1 MALTKNIRCLDAVAL
16 ISSYLDGGL
25 GWRERRRLEHH
36 LAGCPACTAYLDQL
50 RVTVASTS
58 HPKTCRPT
66 CSTACST
73 SSRNS
78 IGIRTNAPSRRSMRP
93 RHR

>member
-16 ISSYLDGGL
+16 ISTYLDGGL

-50 RVTVASTS
+50 RVTVASA
-58 HPKTCRPT
+58 
-66 CSTACST
+66 STLT
-73 SSRNS
+73 PEDV
-78 IGIRTNAPSRRSMRP
+78 PSDVLDGLLDVFEKFRRDQD
-93 RHR
+93 

>member
-50 RVTVASTS
+50 RLTVASTS
-58 HPKTCRPT
+58 TLTPEDV
-66 CSTACST
+66 
-73 SSRNS
+73 
-78 IGIRTNAPSRRSMRP
+78 PSDVLDGLLDVFEKF
-93 RHR
+93 HRDQD